1 MNNILIID
9 DDDRI
14 LALLQQFL
22 SNHGYSVM
30 AANSVKNAQYLL
42 QNNVFDLIVLDVM
55 MPDIT
60 GLEFSAEIKKLQS
73 IPVIL
78 LTALSKVQDRIKGLE
93 AGADDYLSKPFE
105 PKELLLRMQNLL
117 DLYAKQKQVS
127 QICQF
132 GENTYNITTK
142 EFKKGDQRIYL
153 TSNEQKLLELF
164 IIHKNKV
171 LTRQDLL
178 DHMGSLSLR
187 SMDVQVVRLRAKIG
201 DDFGQSKY
209 LHTIRNIGYGFY
221 I

>member
-14 LALLQQFL
+14 LALLEQFL
-22 SNHGYSVM
+22 SNHGYRVM
-30 AANSVKNAQYLL
+30 AANSVQNAQSLL
-42 QNNVFDLIVLDVM
+42 QTNVFDLIVLDVM

-78 LTALSKVQDRIKGLE
+78 LTALSKVEDRIKGLE
-93 AGADDYLSKPFE
+93 SGADDYLSKPFE

-117 DLYAKQKQVS
+117 DLYAKQKTVS
-127 QICQF
+127 EICQF
-132 GENTYNITTK
+132 GQNVYNMTTK

-153 TSNEQKLLELF
+153 TSNEQKLLEVF
-164 IIHKNKV
+164 IRHKNKV
-171 LTRQDLL
+171 LSRQDLL
-178 DHMGSLSLR
+178 DHMGNLSLR

-201 DDFGQSKY
+201 DDFGQSKH
-209 LHTIRNIGYGFY
+209 LQTIRNIGYGFY